1 MEARAKILGH
11 PVHQMLIPIP
21 LGLFVT
27 GAVVDVIAA
36 IVGSTELG
44 VVSFW
49 NFVIGIGTALV
60 AAVFGLI
67 DWTGIPKG
75 TRAKRVGA
83 VHGIGNVVM
92 VGLFFIAVLLRMNEP
107 RFAITGAALTLEI
120 IALALGAVTGWLG
133 GELVDRHGI
142 GVSPEA
148 HPNASSSL
156 RSSAHRT
163 PPRRGLGEHHARM
176 EERPTPPSGAPTP
189 APGV

>member
-27 GAVVDVIAA
+27 AAVLD
-36 IVGSTELG
+36 IVGAFADWRLLS

-49 NFVIGIGTALV
+49 NIVIGIVTALV
-60 AAVFGLI
+60 AAVFGLV
-67 DWTGIPKG
+67 DWTAIPKG
-75 TRAKRVGA
+75 TRAKRIGA
-83 VHGIGNVVM
+83 AHGIGNVLM
-92 VGLFFIAVLLRMNEP
+92 VGLFFIAVLLRMDETA
-107 RFAITGAALTLEI
+107 FAVTGGALALEI

-142 GVSPEA
+142 GVYSDA

-156 RSSAHRT
+156 RAARHARRKIAD
-163 PPRRGLGEHHARM
+163 RRGAV
-176 EERPTPPSGAPTP
+176 EERPRPPSGAP
-189 APGV
+189 APTSSGA